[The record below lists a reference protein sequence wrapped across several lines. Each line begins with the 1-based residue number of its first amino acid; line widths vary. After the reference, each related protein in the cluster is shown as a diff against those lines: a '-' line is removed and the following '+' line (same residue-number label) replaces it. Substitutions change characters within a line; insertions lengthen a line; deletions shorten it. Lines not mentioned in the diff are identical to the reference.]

1 MKNKAGG
8 WRHPPTYPVWDGQVM
23 RAMRRMQHAREAK
36 VVYVET
42 SAGMAAVVMCDAGHA
57 PGQPR
62 STARG
67 GTYAYVRG
75 DARRV
80 RRELMRYACLLAEQ
94 MSAHNGG
101 GRCTWEV
108 VGPPPLHGM
117 LESEKLEV
125 VRERARYLR
134 PRRGGGGWMERGKAI
149 SWLTSGLR
157 TAVVMLPSA
166 RHAPDAAV
174 TEGARSTVVA
184 PAPQAGAGAR

>member
-42 SAGMAAVVMCDAGHA
+42 SAGMAAVVMCDADHA
-57 PGQPR
+57 PRLPR
-62 STARG
+62 SAAGG

-75 DARRV
+75 DAHRV
-80 RRELMRYACLLAEQ
+80 RRQMMRYACLLAEQ
-94 MSAHNGG
+94 MSEHNEG
-101 GRCTWEV
+101 GRCAWEV
-108 VGPPPLHGM
+108 VGPPALHDM
-117 LESEKLEV
+117 LESEKLVV
-125 VRERARYLR
+125 VRERAQYLR
-134 PRRGGGGWMERGKAI
+134 PRRGGGGWMERGRVI

-174 TEGARSTVVA
+174 SEGALNTVVA
-184 PAPQAGAGAR
+184 PAPHVRAGAQ